1 VKRSVRP
8 EAETAAAALLDWDSE
23 FWGAP
28 IGRVEGG
35 ALNREGLHAV
45 DEWAATHGVACVYFL
60 ADSSD
65 ASSAHIAE
73 DGGFRLM
80 DLRVELRRPIAGDET
95 ARELRP
101 ASPDDVSALR
111 AIARASHGVTRF
123 YADPHFPDDR
133 CDDLYDTWIT
143 RSLEGWADGV
153 LVAEAEGRPV
163 GYVSCHLDP
172 AAGAGSIGLIA
183 VDEAARGGGIG
194 VMLSRGAVAWC
205 RDRGA
210 REMSV
215 VTQGRNAGALRTF
228 QRAGFLVDSVGLWF
242 HKWYRPWTS

>member
-1 VKRSVRP
+1 MPRGTES
-8 EAETAAAALLDWDSE
+8 AAAALLDWDSE

-28 IGRVEGG
+28 IGRVAGG
-35 ALNREGLHAV
+35 GLDQERLRAV
-45 DEWAATHGVACVYFL
+45 DDWAAANGVACIYFL
-60 ADSSD
+60 ADSND
-65 ASSAHIAE
+65 ASSAHVAE

-80 DLRVELRRPIAGDET
+80 DLRVELRRPTAGDET
-95 ARELRP
+95 TGELRSAGP
-101 ASPDDVSALR
+101 ADLDELR
-111 AIARASHGVTRF
+111 RIARSSHGVTRF

-133 CDDLYDTWIT
+133 CDDLYDSWIT

-153 LVAEAEGRPV
+153 LVAELDGRLV

-183 VDEAARGGGIG
+183 VDESARRGGLG
-194 VMLSRGAVAWC
+194 VTLSRGAVAWC

-210 REMSV
+210 QQMSV
-215 VTQGRNAGALRTF
+215 VTQGRNAAALRTF

-242 HKWYRPWTS
+242 HKWYRP

>member
-1 VKRSVRP
+1 VQP
-8 EAETAAAALLDWDSE
+8 GAETAVATLLDWDSE

-35 ALNREGLHAV
+35 VLDQERLRTA
-45 DEWAATHGVACVYFL
+45 DEWAAANGVACVYFL

-65 ASSAHIAE
+65 AESAHVAE

-80 DLRVELRRPIAGDET
+80 DLRVELRRPTAGDET
-95 ARELRP
+95 TGELRP
-101 ASPDDVSALR
+101 AGAADGDALR
-111 AIARASHGVTRF
+111 AIARASHGVTRL

-153 LVAEAEGRPV
+153 LVAEVGERPV
-163 GYVSCHLDP
+163 AYVSCHLDS
-172 AAGAGSIGLIA
+172 AARAGSIGLIA
-183 VDEAARGGGIG
+183 VDESA
-194 VMLSRGAVAWC
+194 

-210 REMSV
+210 QEMSV
-215 VTQGRNAGALRTF
+215 VTQGRNAAALRTF

-242 HKWYRPWTS
+242 HKWYRP